1 MAKEEQHPDETAK
14 GEAAAP
20 AAPKGAPH
28 HGGGAAGEPK
38 EAAKEAKAAKSAGAK
53 EAGAKEA
60 GAKEARG
67 EKGGKDAKAKSG
79 KGAAKAG
86 GEKDADPKAS
96 AASAPR
102 LKARYRGEVAKK
114 LQERFKIANR
124 MATPR
129 LLKIVVNV
137 GCKGATENKGYIDQ
151 AVRDLA
157 AITGQQPVVRKAR
170 TSIANFKLR
179 KDMPIGVKVTLRGDR
194 MWEFADRLMSVVL
207 PRIRDFRGVRTKLD
221 GRGNYSLGL
230 AEQTVFPEVDF
241 EKVEFAQGMDIT
253 FVTDARSDERA
264 YYMLKELGMPFQES
278 GK

>member
-1 MAKEEQHPDETAK
+1 MAKEEHKEDKPAK
-14 GEAAAP
+14 GEAGAS
-20 AAPKGAPH
+20 KGSKA
-28 HGGGAAGEPK
+28 
-38 EAAKEAKAAKSAGAK
+38 AAKAPGAK
-53 EAGAKEA
+53 EASAAAEAGGAALGEAAAGKGSKEA
-60 GAKEARG
+60 
-67 EKGGKDAKAKSG
+67 KGGKGHEQGSAKSKGRSG
-79 KGAAKAG
+79 KGAGKAA

-96 AASAPR
+96 APSAPR
-102 LKARYRGEVAKK
+102 LKARYRSEVTKK
-114 LQERFKIANR
+114 LQERFKIANP

-137 GCKGATENKGYIDQ
+137 GCKGATENKGYIEQ

-157 AITGQQPVVRKAR
+157 AITGQQPIVRKAR

-194 MWEFADRLMSVVL
+194 MWEFADRLLSVVL
-207 PRIRDFRGVRTKLD
+207 PRIRDFRGVRSKLD

-253 FVTDARSDERA
+253 FVTDARNDERA
-264 YYMLKELGMPFQES
+264 FFMLKELGMPFQEA